1 MGGLSLSR
9 TDTHEAMTGKQVS
22 DDELLNVFRASSR
35 PFMLTSDVVDNV
47 AIQKRAVQKRL
58 NQLEDEGRL
67 EYREAGSAHIWWLA
81 DGEPTEP
88 VGTRG
93 ARFLRAA
100 KQARR
105 FTSYAQL
112 VATTSGGIAVFV
124 MVSYL
129 FLAEVP
135 NSQIP
140 FYTKT
145 EVVEL
150 AFIAAVVAA
159 LGMIAWASLGLTA
172 YLLPRIAAERTR
184 S

>member
-1 MGGLSLSR
+1 MGGLSLTR
-9 TDTHEAMTGKQVS
+9 TDTHEAMTSKQVS
-22 DDELLNVFRASSR
+22 DEELLNVFRASSR
-35 PFMLTSDVVDNV
+35 PFMLTSDIVDNV
-47 AIQKRAVQKRL
+47 AIQKRL
-58 NQLEDEGRL
+58 SQLEDDGRL

-93 ARFLRAA
+93 ARYLRAA

-105 FTSYAQL
+105 FTSFARL
-112 VATTSGGIAVFV
+112 VATSSAGIAVFV

-150 AFIAAVVAA
+150 AFIAALVAV
-159 LGMIAWASLGLTA
+159 LGIIAWGSLGLTA